1 MDDSAELGSKLA
13 VLLSTQ
19 RLGRTAHVFE
29 SLDSTQ
35 DKARA
40 EAQDGAP
47 DGTLVWALE
56 QTAGR
61 GRMDRTWSS
70 RRGAG
75 LWFSVVLRPAGDAS
89 GAALLSLA
97 AGVGL
102 ARALR
107 TPTRGTVKLKW
118 PNDVLMDGRKLA
130 GILAEAETND
140 GKVRFVIL
148 GIGLNLDPGPEG
160 FAPEIAGRAAALSEA
175 TSGPIEAASLMA
187 SILGELEGAIDLAQT
202 GPEELREAWLAVS
215 DTIGR
220 EVRADL
226 GAESRTGRAVDL
238 DLDGSLV
245 LELADGSLSRV
256 RSGEV
261 VHLRAAAS

>member
-1 MDDSAELGSKLA
+1 
-13 VLLSTQ
+13 
-19 RLGRTAHVFE
+19 
-29 SLDSTQ
+29 
-35 DKARA
+35 
-40 EAQDGAP
+40 
-47 DGTLVWALE
+47 
-56 QTAGR
+56 
-61 GRMDRTWSS
+61 
-70 RRGAG
+70 
-75 LWFSVVLRPAGDAS
+75 
-89 GAALLSLA
+89 
-97 AGVGL
+97 
-102 ARALR
+102 
-107 TPTRGTVKLKW
+107 
-118 PNDVLMDGRKLA
+118 
-130 GILAEAETND
+130 
-140 GKVRFVIL
+140 
-148 GIGLNLDPGPEG
+148 
-160 FAPEIAGRAAALSEA
+160 
-175 TSGPIEAASLMA
+175 MA